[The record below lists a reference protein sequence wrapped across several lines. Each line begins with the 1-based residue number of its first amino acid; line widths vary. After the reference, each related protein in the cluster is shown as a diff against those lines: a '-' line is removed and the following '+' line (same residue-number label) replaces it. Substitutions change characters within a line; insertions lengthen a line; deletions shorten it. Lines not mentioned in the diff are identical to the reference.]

1 MDRRTD
7 GWTVNGVIP
16 KYIPTTH
23 THKKKF
29 LKKKMFG
36 GDLFLPCTASDM
48 STLLLPAVFVAIHVN
63 VPASSGL

>member
-1 MDRRTD
+1 
-7 GWTVNGVIP
+7 
-16 KYIPTTH
+16 
-23 THKKKF
+23 
-29 LKKKMFG
+29 MFG